1 MKSIAFQKKSKEML
15 LYQRA
20 NHADQ
25 KQHPQKINMRVMTSL
40 SMKSHLLSQNVF
52 LQWYNLPAREKN

>member
-1 MKSIAFQKKSKEML
+1 ML

-25 KQHPQKINMRVMTSL
+25 KQQPQKINMRVMTSL